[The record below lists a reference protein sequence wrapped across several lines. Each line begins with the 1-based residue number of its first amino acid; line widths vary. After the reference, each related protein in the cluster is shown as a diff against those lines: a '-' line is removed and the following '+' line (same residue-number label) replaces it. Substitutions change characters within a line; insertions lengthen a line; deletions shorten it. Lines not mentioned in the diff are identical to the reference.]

1 LAALARAII
10 LREATMTAEKNIALA
25 DDLLERVREQA
36 RVEGISED
44 ELMNEAALTLLDSR
58 QRVSNLRSFV
68 ARNSA
73 RAQALGLA
81 ESDVLR
87 LIAETRAERV
97 R

>member
-1 LAALARAII
+1 
-10 LREATMTAEKNIALA
+10 MSAEKNIALA

-58 QRVSNLRSFV
+58 QTVSNLRSFV
-68 ARNSA
+68 SRNRA
-73 RAQALGLA
+73 RAKALGLA
-81 ESDVLR
+81 ESDVPR
-87 LIAETRAERV
+87 LIAETRAERG

>member
-1 LAALARAII
+1 
-10 LREATMTAEKNIALA
+10 MSAEKNIALA

-58 QRVSNLRSFV
+58 QTVSNLRSFV
-68 ARNSA
+68 ARNRA
-73 RAQALGLA
+73 RAEALGLT
-81 ESDVLR
+81 ESDVPR
-87 LIAETRAERV
+87 LIAETRAEQR

>member
-1 LAALARAII
+1 
-10 LREATMTAEKNIALA
+10 MNAEKNIALA

-58 QRVSNLRSFV
+58 QKVSSLRVFV
-68 ARNSA
+68 ARNRA
-73 RAQALGLA
+73 RAEASGLT
-81 ESDVLR
+81 ESDVPR
-87 LIAETRAERV
+87 LIAETRADQR